1 MHVVKPSELTARKE
15 KVMSLLPFE
24 TRNYDFQSIY
34 NFRDFGGYAG
44 LNGREVKAGRLFRS
58 AHLSALNETDLEA
71 IGGLGIDLIVDLRY
85 APERAKQPS
94 RFPKPTPHLHEYP
107 DAADTQ
113 SAKVAPHEAFLEHKL
128 YSAEDAHGYM
138 MRSYTARP
146 HDPGFQNIF
155 ADTLRFMANS
165 ETDEAAG
172 VLVHCAA
179 GKDRTGTLCALI
191 QAALGVSRE
200 DILADYMMTLD
211 AVDIDK
217 IIEPAAAMFTKR
229 YGRQIDAEAIWPMF
243 GVTPEFLDAALDGMM
258 DSSGGVE
265 GYVTQTIGLSDAEM
279 NSLRDRYL
287 ADEA

>member
-1 MHVVKPSELTARKE
+1 
-15 KVMSLLPFE
+15 MSLLSFE
-24 TRNYDFQSIY
+24 ARNYDFQSIY
-34 NFRDFGGYAG
+34 NFRDFGGYTG

-58 AHLSALNETDLEA
+58 AHLSALNETDLDA
-71 IGGLGIDLIVDLRY
+71 IGGLDIDLVVDLRY

-94 RFPKPTPHLHEYP
+94 RFPNPAPRVHEYP
-107 DAADTQ
+107 DAAETKA
-113 SAKVAPHEAFLEHKL
+113 AKVAPHEAFLEHEL

-146 HDPGFQNIF
+146 HDLGFQKIF

-165 ETDEAAG
+165 ETSSSETEAAAG

-191 QAALGVSRE
+191 QAVLGVSRE

-217 IIEPAAAMFTKR
+217 IIEPAAARFTKR
-229 YGRQIDAEAIWPMF
+229 YGRQIDPESIWPMF
-243 GVTPEFLDAALDGMM
+243 GVVPEFLDAALDGMM
-258 DSSGGVE
+258 DGKGGVE
-265 GYVTQTIGLSDAEM
+265 AYVTDTIGLSEADM
-279 NSLRDRYL
+279 NRLQERYL
-287 ADEA
+287 TD